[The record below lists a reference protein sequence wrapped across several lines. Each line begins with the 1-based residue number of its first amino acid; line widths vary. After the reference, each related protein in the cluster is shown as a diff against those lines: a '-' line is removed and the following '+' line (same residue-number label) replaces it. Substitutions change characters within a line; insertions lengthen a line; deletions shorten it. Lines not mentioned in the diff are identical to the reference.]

1 MEVITVDSEVYQLF
15 KERLDRIEKYIERA
29 ANMENSIG
37 KALLMTT
44 RDVMETL
51 QVSQSTLFRWRRD
64 GKIQTIVMPSGELR
78 FKFEEIYTAL
88 RCCQI
93 RVHGCSKET
102 TIKRMDEFKNTTIAK
117 NIRELT
123 KE

>member
-29 ANMENSIG
+29 ANMEHSIG

-51 QVSQSTLFRWRRD
+51 QVSQST
-64 GKIQTIVMPSGELR
+64 GELR
-78 FKFEEIYTAL
+78 FKFEEIYTSL

-93 RVHGCSKET
+93 RVQGCSKET
-102 TIKRMDEFKNTTIAK
+102 TIKRMDEFKNTTITK